1 MSTISIQPTYPIF
14 TDIDGQPLESGYV
27 WIGTLNLDPQTNPIV
42 VYWDAALTI
51 PAAQP
56 IRTIGGYLSNNGS
69 PANIYAAQEYSI
81 RVMNKNG
88 SVIYS
93 AANGAINNV
102 FFSAIGES
110 LSTAA
115 SAAAARSVIG
125 AAVSGAN
132 NDITALS
139 GLTTALSIAQGGTG
153 QTSASNAINALLPS
167 QTGNTGLVLT
177 TNGTTASWGSPLT
190 VGASTTLSGTAT
202 DITGIRSGAR
212 RITVNFSLASTNGT
226 SAIALQ
232 LGDSGGIETTGYVSG
247 CAAIDGTN
255 ATSATNTTVAFGL
268 TTNTTTVDVAQYS
281 GTVDLTRVDA
291 ATNAWVASSSL
302 SADNGLGH
310 FQNGRKLLSAELDR
324 LRITTIGGVNTF
336 DSGSITI
343 TVE

>member
-14 TDIDGQPLESGYV
+14 TDIDGQPLENGYV

-93 AANGAINNV
+93 AADGSINNV

-125 AAVSGAN
+125 AAASGAN
-132 NDITALS
+132 NDITSLA

-153 QTSASNAINALLPS
+153 AITASAARTALGLEIGTNVQAYDVNLRPLVQSTAVASTSGTAIDFTGIPSWARRVTVMFNQNSLSGASQILVQIGSGSISTSSYISAATRYNGSAGAAYTSSSGFITGIASATDVASGQMVLCNA
-167 QTGNTGLVLT
+167 TGNSWVEAHNLASSTNSATSTGGGL
-177 TNGTTASWGSPLT
+177 G
-190 VGASTTLSGTAT
+190 TLSGTL
-202 DITGIRSGAR
+202 DRV
-212 RITVNFSLASTNGT
+212 RITAVNGT
-226 SAIALQ
+226 
-232 LGDSGGIETTGYVSG
+232 D
-247 CAAIDGTN
+247 
-255 ATSATNTTVAFGL
+255 
-268 TTNTTTVDVAQYS
+268 
-281 GTVDLTRVDA
+281 
-291 ATNAWVASSSL
+291 
-302 SADNGLGH
+302 
-310 FQNGRKLLSAELDR
+310 
-324 LRITTIGGVNTF
+324 TF
-336 DSGSITI
+336 DSGSINI
-343 TVE
+343 LYE

>member
-14 TDIDGQPLESGYV
+14 TDIDGQPLENGYV

-132 NDITALS
+132 NDITSLS

-153 QTSASNAINALLPS
+153 A
-167 QTGNTGLVLT
+167 V
-177 TNGTTASWGSPLT
+177 TASAARTALGLAIGTDVQAYNVNLRPFVQST
-190 VGASTTLSGTAT
+190 AVASTSGTII
-202 DITGIRSGAR
+202 DFTGIPSWAK
-212 RITVNFSLASTNGT
+212 RITVMFDGVSTSGT
-226 SAIALQ
+226 SILLLQ
-232 LGDSGGIETTGYVSG
+232 LGDSGGIEATGYTGVSSVIYGTTPTTTSSTGGFPVNFNQASNVTSGACVFTLLSGNTWTATGIFSGVVNSAQTAFVSG
-247 CAAIDGTN
+247 VK
-255 ATSATNTTVAFGL
+255 ATSDT
-268 TTNTTTVDVAQYS
+268 
-281 GTVDLTRVDA
+281 
-291 ATNAWVASSSL
+291 
-302 SADNGLGH
+302 
-310 FQNGRKLLSAELDR
+310 LDR
-324 LRITTIGGVNTF
+324 VRITTLNGTDTF
-336 DSGSITI
+336 DSGSINI
-343 TVE
+343 LYE

>member
-14 TDIDGQPLESGYV
+14 TDIDGQPLENGYV

-93 AANGAINNV
+93 AADGSINNV

-125 AAVSGAN
+125 AAASGGN
-132 NDITALS
+132 SDITALS
-139 GLTTALSIAQGGTG
+139 GLTTALSVAQGGTG
-153 QTSASNAINALLPS
+153 AI
-167 QTGNTGLVLT
+167 
-177 TNGTTASWGSPLT
+177 TASAARTALGLAIGTDVQAYDVNLRPLVQST
-190 VGASTTLSGTAT
+190 AVASTSGTAI
-202 DITGIRSGAR
+202 DFTGISSWVKRV
-212 RITVNFSLASTNGT
+212 TVMFDGVSTSGT
-226 SAIALQ
+226 SILLLQ
-232 LGDSGGIETTGYVSG
+232 LGDSGGIEATGYTGVSSLIYGTTPTTTSSTGGFPVNVNQASSATSGYCVFTLLSGNTWTAAGIFSGVVNSAQTAFVSG
-247 CAAIDGTN
+247 VK
-255 ATSATNTTVAFGL
+255 ATSAT
-268 TTNTTTVDVAQYS
+268 
-281 GTVDLTRVDA
+281 
-291 ATNAWVASSSL
+291 
-302 SADNGLGH
+302 
-310 FQNGRKLLSAELDR
+310 LDR
-324 LRITTIGGVNTF
+324 VRITTANGTDTF
-336 DSGSITI
+336 DAGSINI
-343 TVE
+343 LYE

>member
-14 TDIDGQPLESGYV
+14 TDIDGQPLENGYV

-93 AANGAINNV
+93 AADGSINNV

-115 SAAAARSVIG
+115 TAAAARSVIG
-125 AAVSGAN
+125 AAASGAN
-132 NDITALS
+132 NDITSLA

-167 QTGNTGLVLT
+167 QSGNTGLVLT

-212 RITVNFSLASTNGT
+212 RITVNFAIASTNGT

-232 LGDSGGIETTGYVSG
+232 LGDSGGIEATGYVSG
-247 CAAIDGTN
+247 CASIDGTN
-255 ATSATNTTVAFGL
+255 ATSVTTVTSAFALL
-268 TTNTTTVDVAQYS
+268 TASVAAAQYS
-281 GTVDLTRVDA
+281 GTVVLTRVDA
-291 ATNAWVASSSL
+291 ATNAWVAHGSL

-310 FQNGRKLLSAELDR
+310 FPNGRKLLSAELDR
-324 LRITTIGGVNTF
+324 LRITTLTGVNTF
-336 DSGSITI
+336 DGGSVTI

>member
-1 MSTISIQPTYPIF
+1 MSNISIQPTYPIF

-153 QTSASNAINALLPS
+153 AL
-167 QTGNTGLVLT
+167 
-177 TNGTTASWGSPLT
+177 TASAARTALGLAIGTDVQAYNVNLRPFVQST
-190 VGASTTLSGTAT
+190 AVASTSGTII
-202 DITGIRSGAR
+202 DFTGIPSWAK
-212 RITVNFSLASTNGT
+212 RITVMFDGVSTSGT
-226 SAIALQ
+226 SILLLQ
-232 LGDSGGIETTGYVSG
+232 LGDSGGIEATGYTGVSSVIYGTTPTTTSSTGGFPVNVNQASNVTSGACVFTLLSGNTWIATGIFSGVVNSAQTAFVSG
-247 CAAIDGTN
+247 VK
-255 ATSATNTTVAFGL
+255 ATSDT
-268 TTNTTTVDVAQYS
+268 
-281 GTVDLTRVDA
+281 
-291 ATNAWVASSSL
+291 
-302 SADNGLGH
+302 
-310 FQNGRKLLSAELDR
+310 LDR
-324 LRITTIGGVNTF
+324 VRITTLNGTDTF
-336 DSGSITI
+336 DSGSINI
-343 TVE
+343 LYE